1 VSEARDLR
9 ERLEALNRGELRG
22 RPKPDAVADEL
33 RRRIEKQR
41 AKASPRPA
49 HPILYRRDLPA
60 PSAKPAMPRV
70 LGARRVVL
78 EEVVEGT
85 VTPSRHG
92 ATAYVITKNV
102 LSAGGEPSPLNEAF
116 LDTVT
121 RDESPLRA
129 WLLEVCELD
138 AVFPERV
145 ALFDL
150 ETTGLAS
157 TPVFLVGTMGW
168 EEGRLVV
175 RQFLARHYAEEPAIL
190 SLFLE
195 WAASKELLVSFNGKS
210 FDLPYVRVRAAANG
224 IPFGLD
230 LPHFD
235 LLHVSRRAWPDAVPD
250 HRLQTLEAHVCGRVR
265 SGDIP
270 SHEIPD
276 AYHAFVRTANAAELV
291 EILRHNMLDL
301 VTLAD
306 LMVRLPPPL

>member
-1 VSEARDLR
+1 VSEASDLR
-9 ERLEALNRGELRG
+9 KRLEALNRESLRG
-22 RPKPDAVADEL
+22 RPKTDGVADEL
-33 RRRIEKQR
+33 RRRLEKQR
-41 AKASPRPA
+41 AAASPQPVQ
-49 HPILYRRDLPA
+49 PILYRRDVPVSS
-60 PSAKPAMPRV
+60 PRPPMPRI
-70 LGARRVVL
+70 LGARRITL
-78 EEVVEGT
+78 EEVIEGT
-85 VTPSRHG
+85 VTPSPHG

-102 LSAGGEPSPLNEAF
+102 LSAGGDLSPLNAAF
-116 LDTVT
+116 LDVLT
-121 RDESPLRA
+121 RDDSALRA
-129 WLLEVCELD
+129 WLFETCELD
-138 AVFPERV
+138 AVPPESV

-168 EEGRLVV
+168 EEGKLVV

-195 WAASKELLVSFNGKS
+195 WAASKALLVSFNGKS

-224 IPFGLD
+224 IPFALD
-230 LPHFD
+230 LPHLD

-291 EILRHNMLDL
+291 EILRHNMFDL